1 VPLNRFYN
9 IANQTVNWL
18 ANSASNRRLL
28 PYVKPTSEWSA
39 ISVPVSDNILLP
51 ASGEFYYASSFN
63 SSNYSLGKTQLS
75 NSRGIRGGEG
85 MLMKGTVGTV
95 YRFRRNDAVSSYGYD
110 SPTTNYLKGVTG
122 ANSKTLTYSN
132 TGPYYYTFDGQK
144 FNRVNSSATVYS
156 GEAYAQTTSSYS
168 NLYIDNNITTYSLW
182 INGTQVTSENCS
194 NLKVINGVSGTTV
207 SYSPSSNT
215 LTLSGATITNST
227 TGGIR
232 SEISGLTIKVIGTNN
247 VTVTAGN
254 NYALQFMQ
262 NTTIT
267 GTGTLNASSSV
278 GTGCFVYTGKTLNIN
293 GGVNV
298 KFTGAVYGI
307 FGYSS
312 TSRLIIS
319 GANTKLTANGTTS
332 GSYYQLPTTMNDG
345 LAITSPTGAYFN
357 NGTVIYRNS
366 VAKNIDVVISKPA
379 YTRGDVDGDGTVG
392 IADATAIIDY
402 LLNGDSTG
410 INLAAADADLDGNVG
425 IADATA
431 LIDYLLN
438 GSW

>member
-1 VPLNRFYN
+1 
-9 IANQTVNWL
+9 
-18 ANSASNRRLL
+18 
-28 PYVKPTSEWSA
+28 
-39 ISVPVSDNILLP
+39 
-51 ASGEFYYASSFN
+51 
-63 SSNYSLGKTQLS
+63 
-75 NSRGIRGGEG
+75 
-85 MLMKGTVGTV
+85 MKGTVGTV

-122 ANSKTLTYSN
+122 STSKTLTYSSS
-132 TGPYYYTFDGQK
+132 GPYYYTFDGTDK

-156 GEAYAQTTSSYS
+156 GEAYVQLVSSYS
-168 NLYIDNNITTYSLW
+168 NVYIDSDITTYSLW
-182 INGTQVTSENCS
+182 INGTQVTDENCS

-227 TGGIR
+227 AGGIR

-262 NTTIT
+262 NSTIT

-319 GANTKLTANGTTS
+319 GASTKLTAKGTTG

-345 LAITSPTGAYFN
+345 LAITSPAGAYFN
-357 NGTVIYRNS
+357 NGTVIYNGS
-366 VAKNIDVVISKPA
+366 VAKNIEVVISKPA
-379 YTRGDVDGDGTVG
+379 GLRGDVNGDGSVNISDAIVLINYVQNGNATG
-392 IADATAIIDY
+392 MNMTNADANQDGSVNITDAI
-402 LLNGDSTG
+402 
-410 INLAAADADLDGNVG
+410 
-425 IADATA
+425 A
-431 LIDYLLN
+431 LINYVLGGN
-438 GSW
+438 W

>member
-1 VPLNRFYN
+1 
-9 IANQTVNWL
+9 
-18 ANSASNRRLL
+18 
-28 PYVKPTSEWSA
+28 
-39 ISVPVSDNILLP
+39 
-51 ASGEFYYASSFN
+51 
-63 SSNYSLGKTQLS
+63 
-75 NSRGIRGGEG
+75 
-85 MLMKGTVGTV
+85 
-95 YRFRRNDAVSSYGYD
+95 
-110 SPTTNYLKGVTG
+110 
-122 ANSKTLTYSN
+122 
-132 TGPYYYTFDGQK
+132 
-144 FNRVNSSATVYS
+144 VNSSATVYS

-215 LTLSGATITNST
+215 LTLSGATITNSSA
-227 TGGIR
+227 GGIR

-298 KFTGAVYGI
+298 KITGAVYGI

-312 TSRLIIS
+312 TSRLIIG
-319 GANTKLTANGTTS
+319 GASTKLTAKGTTG

-345 LAITSPTGAYFN
+345 LAITSPAGAYFN
-357 NGTVIYRNS
+357 NGTVIYNGS
-366 VAKNIDVVISKPA
+366 VVKNIEVVISKPA
-379 YTRGDVDGDGTVG
+379 VIRGDINGDGEVDVADVTMLIAAVLNSTALNLDVADMNNDGYIDVG
-392 IADATAIIDY
+392 D
-402 LLNGDSTG
+402 
-410 INLAAADADLDGNVG
+410 V
-425 IADATA
+425 TA
-431 LIDYLLN
+431 LISVVLN
-438 GSW
+438 SSGN